1 MVKYNFKM
9 KKNLFKIA
17 IIPLFMLLLSACSG
31 ESDSIKSNSN
41 VVVNPVPAVPV
52 IPPVIPAIVSP
63 TTTKEYKYLAL
74 GDSYTI
80 GQSVCETCRFPEQ
93 LKKSLANLNA
103 LNSYS
108 LKIIATTGWTTTNL
122 ISEINYQK
130 PAANY
135 DLVTLL
141 IGVNNQY
148 QNMPFSIYE
157 SEFPELVNKAI
168 ALAKGD
174 KSNVIVVSIPDYAYT
189 PYGVQTG
196 NQSAI
201 SSQIDTYNAF
211 AKNYCTNNAIE
222 FITIT
227 DITRRGL
234 DDTNL
239 VAQDGLHPSEKAYSL
254 FVERILP
261 KAIVAL
267 QN

>member
-1 MVKYNFKM
+1 M
-9 KKNLFKIA
+9 KRNLFKIA
-17 IIPLFMLLLSACSG
+17 FVSLLLLFILGCSV
-31 ESDSIKSNSN
+31 ESNSA
-41 VVVNPVPAVPV
+41 NPYANGGNITAPVVPV
-52 IPPVIPAIVSP
+52 VPVVIPQTQA
-63 TTTKEYKYLAL
+63 KEYNYLAL

-93 LKKSLANLNA
+93 LKKSLGNLNP

-108 LKIIATTGWTTTNL
+108 LKIIAQTGWTTTNL
-122 ISEINYQK
+122 ISAINSQN

-148 QNMPFSIYE
+148 QNRSFSLYE
-157 SEFPELVNKAI
+157 KEFPELVTKAI

-189 PYGVQTG
+189 PFGQQTG
-196 NQSAI
+196 NQVTI
-201 SSQIDTYNAF
+201 SSQIDNYNAF
-211 AKNYCTNNAIE
+211 AKKYCMDNSIE

-227 DITRRGL
+227 DITRQGL
-234 DDTNL
+234 LDTNL

-261 KAIVAL
+261 KATVAL